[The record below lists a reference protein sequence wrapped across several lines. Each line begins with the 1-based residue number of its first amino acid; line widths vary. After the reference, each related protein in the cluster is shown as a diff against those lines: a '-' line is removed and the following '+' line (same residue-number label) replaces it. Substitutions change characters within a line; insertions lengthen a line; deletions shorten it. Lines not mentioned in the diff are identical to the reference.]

1 MKIILLKDVPK
12 LGKRFELKDVSTGY
26 AINFLIN
33 KGLAITATKE
43 ALKKIEREKSVSEE
57 ERKIQDDLLLK
68 NIAELKS
75 ANIVI
80 KAEANPKGHLFAG
93 IHSDLLVQEINK
105 LTRISLSKDII
116 MLDKPIKTV
125 GEHEIKIKVGQKNDV
140 FKIKV
145 ENK

>member
-43 ALKKIEREKSVSEE
+43 ALKKIEKEKGVIETE
-57 ERKIQDDLLLK
+57 KKIQDELLLK

-75 ANIVI
+75 ANIII

-93 IHSDLLVQEINK
+93 IHADSLVKTIGE
-105 LTRISLSKDII
+105 LTRINIPEDII
-116 MLDKPIKTV
+116 VLDKPIKTV
-125 GEHEIKIKVGQKNDV
+125 GEHEIKVKIGQKDDI